1 MNKKFDLSIQT
12 IYYILDYVVPLVF
25 SYDFN
30 NNFVNKKNNEYVLNE
45 EYANTVINLK
55 DGTKTTVKEY
65 FKIFNV
71 LGNINNDSVVKFK
84 NGESYS
90 GKQFLDNLYKY
101 VSNYNN
107 FNDLFD
113 DMVYMM
119 EYK

>member
-1 MNKKFDLSIQT
+1 M
-12 IYYILDYVVPLVF
+12 F

-90 GKQFLDNLYKY
+90 GKQFLDNLKDECEEIAEKTYYRTKEE
-101 VSNYNN
+101 
-107 FNDLFD
+107 FN
-113 DMVYMM
+113 
-119 EYK
+119 